1 MTSVYED
8 RKQRAPRP
16 LGLQAAFFPTRKWWK
31 SQTLLTGRC
40 PGSSLWAFV
49 LVSCEVSGAGTLT
62 LQGMLI
68 EGGFS
73 LFPEAVAMPTADNK
87 VRRNLETQ
95 LGQKQRGFPSPAP
108 FPEVSISPVPAQS
121 HSCWS
126 YEGRWCVCVED
137 PYLRLGFGKM
147 GMAGGGQGQGG
158 PVGVIR
164 VIPNKEHWHG
174 WQLPFPTAPP

>member
-16 LGLQAAFFPTRKWWK
+16 LGLQAAFFPRRKWWK
-31 SQTLLTGRC
+31 SQTLLTDRC

-49 LVSCEVSGAGTLT
+49 LVSCEVSEAGTLT

-121 HSCWS
+121 HSC
-126 YEGRWCVCVED
+126 
-137 PYLRLGFGKM
+137 
-147 GMAGGGQGQGG
+147 
-158 PVGVIR
+158 
-164 VIPNKEHWHG
+164 
-174 WQLPFPTAPP
+174 

>member
-8 RKQRAPRP
+8 HKQRAPRP

-31 SQTLLTGRC
+31 SQTLLTDRC

-49 LVSCEVSGAGTLT
+49 LVSCEVSEAGTLT

-108 FPEVSISPVPAQS
+108 FPEASISPVPAQS
-121 HSCWS
+121 RHIPAGLTRGGGVSRIHIYVWDL
-126 YEGRWCVCVED
+126 GRW
-137 PYLRLGFGKM
+137 
-147 GMAGGGQGQGG
+147 
-158 PVGVIR
+158 
-164 VIPNKEHWHG
+164 G
-174 WQLPFPTAPP
+174 WQEGVRDKVALSGSSE